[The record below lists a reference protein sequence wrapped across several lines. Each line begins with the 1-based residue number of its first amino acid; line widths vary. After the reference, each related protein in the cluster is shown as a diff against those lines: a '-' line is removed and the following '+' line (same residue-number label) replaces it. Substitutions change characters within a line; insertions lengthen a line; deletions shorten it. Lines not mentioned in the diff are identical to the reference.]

1 MTRYHNTFPDQSRPG
16 ELTQEDLRAVL
27 YALTGYTSD
36 WQGDKPTRPG
46 SVETRPF

>member
-1 MTRYHNTFPDQSRPG
+1 MTPYHNVLSDQSHPA

-27 YALTGYTSD
+27 YALTGYASD
-36 WQGDKPTRPG
+36 LQGDKPNRSA